1 MRFCWDLHLKA
12 LKSSLAPY
20 NFRVGKEQTLILF
33 DEIKQLSSDILPLT
47 QMWWADGKKSLF
59 TMAYKDSIITFK
71 GREAIISAPY
81 LKREISPLAFC
92 LQKINHV
99 AYCPAWSY
107 WEKNTETQMGPSV
120 KCDFYIWRLCRQHW
134 DCVST
139 TWWRR
144 IVGSLLTSLMRTS
157 CLWRQA
163 IQI

>member
-20 NFRVGKEQTLILF
+20 NFRVGKEQTLFLF
-33 DEIKQLSSDILPLT
+33 DEIKQSSSDILPLT
-47 QMWWADGKKSLF
+47 QMWWADGKNPSLQWSTKDNIF
-59 TMAYKDSIITFK
+59 TLK

-92 LQKINHV
+92 FQKVKHV
-99 AYCPAWSY
+99 AYCPTWSY
-107 WEKNTETQMGPSV
+107 WEKSMETQMGPSV
-120 KCDFYIWRLCRQHW
+120 KCNFYIWRLCKQLW
-134 DCVST
+134 DCVSI

-144 IVGSLLTSLMRTS
+144 IVGSLLTSMMRTS

-163 IQI
+163 MWI